1 MKLSRVELAQLAGWG
16 ALLGLALGLNLY
28 LGLALGC
35 CLMAAVSLRAHR
47 MAQQSAASA
56 EFAELRAAVQA
67 SAAEQSAKLSQLIDH
82 FNNLRAEEALRR
94 SASGTVNRI
103 RG

>member
-1 MKLSRVELAQLAGWG
+1 MKLERAEIVQLTGWG
-16 ALLGLALGLNLY
+16 ALLSLALGLNLY

-35 CLMAAVSLRAHR
+35 CLMAAVSLRFHR
-47 MAQQSAASA
+47 EAQSASTSA
-56 EFAELRAAVQA
+56 EFAELQAAVQA
-67 SAAEQSAKLSQLIDH
+67 ASAEQAAKLSQLIDH

-94 SASGTVNRI
+94 SASGAVNRI